1 MEKYVYKGKNVEDLL
16 KLACEELN
24 VSESDIFYSTHEE
37 RTGLFS
43 GKKIVVELIKV
54 SDTADFGK
62 QILENILKGFNIE
75 GQIEKK
81 IRDKQIFY
89 SVHSDNNGALIGKN
103 GRILDN
109 IQKYLR
115 QAINAQ
121 IVIHV
126 NIVLDIE
133 NYKEKQNRYLERDVK
148 RIAREVTLSKKE
160 VKLDPMNSY
169 QRRIVHNALSK
180 FDYISTESIGEEP
193 NRCVVIKYKEKEEE
207 NK

>member
-1 MEKYVYKGKNVEDLL
+1 MEKYVYKGKNVDDLL
-16 KLACEELN
+16 KLAQEELKVTEN
-24 VSESDIFYSTHEE
+24 DIFYSTHEE
-37 RTGLFS
+37 KTGLFS
-43 GKKIVVELIKV
+43 GKKIVVEIVKV

-62 QILENILKGFNIE
+62 QILENILKGFKID
-75 GQIEKK
+75 GQIEKR

-89 SVHSDNNGALIGKN
+89 SVHSDNNGILIGKN
-103 GRILDN
+103 GRILDS

-121 IVIHV
+121 VGIHV

-133 NYKEKQNRYLERDVK
+133 NYKEKQNKYLERDVK

-180 FDYISTESIGEEP
+180 FDYITTESIGEEP
-193 NRCVVIKYKEKEEE
+193 NRCVVIKYKEKE
-207 NK
+207 

>member
-1 MEKYVYKGKNVEDLL
+1 MEKYVYKGKAVDDLL
-16 KLACEELN
+16 KIAYEELN
-24 VSESDIFYSTHEE
+24 VTENDIFYSTHEE

-43 GKKIVVELIKV
+43 GKKVVVEIVKV
-54 SDTADFGK
+54 SDTADLGK
-62 QILENILKGFNIE
+62 QILENILKGFNVE

-121 IVIHV
+121 VGIHV

-148 RIAREVTLSKKE
+148 KIAREVTLSKKE